1 MNQKEKR
8 NDKIEIR
15 RNKMDITYLIRFFL
29 KNEINRHLF
38 SFLSRKNKDGRS
50 TLEYIFSLYA
60 DGNGH
65 HLSPTKKVE
74 IFPFYLFFEIGRILF
89 GQTKE
94 AAKEQLNN
102 PVMQKGISLTMRS
115 VAHYGLTCPQKFIAP
130 LVVVWNF
137 TNICNLKCKHC
148 YQSAGKKLPEELSLA
163 KRLDIIDQLAR
174 EEVLSIAFSGG
185 EPLMDKDLWPAIEK
199 AKKENMYVSI
209 ATNGTLITEKIAKRM
224 AKVGIDYVEISL
236 DSVHPEK
243 HDGFRGIE
251 GAWKRAVR
259 GIKNA
264 VAQKAYQVG
273 LASTITRINFNEL
286 EDLIELS
293 IKLGTDKFF
302 AFNFIPVGEGKNL
315 INLDLTPPMRE
326 KMLNTLYKYYLEK
339 GTTTL
344 TTCPQ
349 YARVCMSNSQG
360 ELVASSHYSMS
371 KGDKTRLLA
380 EFIGGCGVGRAYC
393 AIQPDGIVTPCVYIP
408 IKVGDLKKQTFK
420 EIWTTSP
427 VLEKL
432 RSREDLKEHCGICEY
447 RAACGGCRA
456 RAYAYFGDLKAPDP
470 GCINNQKAFLQL
482 KKTEDVKH
490 STLSQTLA

>member
-1 MNQKEKR
+1 
-8 NDKIEIR
+8 
-15 RNKMDITYLIRFFL
+15 MDITYLIRFFL

-50 TLEYIFSLYA
+50 ILEYIFSLYA
-60 DGNGH
+60 DGNDH
-65 HLSPTKKVE
+65 HLSPFKKVE
-74 IFPFYLFFEIGRILF
+74 IFPFYLFFEVGRILF
-89 GQTKE
+89 RQTKE

-115 VAHYGLTCPQKFIAP
+115 VAYYGLTYPQKFIAP
-130 LVVVWNF
+130 PVVVWNF

-148 YQSAGKKLPEELSLA
+148 YQSAGKKLPEELSLS

-199 AKKENMYVSI
+199 AKKEDMYVSV
-209 ATNGTLITEKIAKRM
+209 ATNGTLLTKEIAEKL

-236 DSVHPEK
+236 DSVHPQK
-243 HDGFRGIE
+243 HNEFRGIE
-251 GAWKRAVR
+251 GAWKRTVK

-273 LASTITRINFNEL
+273 LASTITKFNFNEL
-286 EDLIELS
+286 EDLIEFS

-315 INLDLTPPMRE
+315 IDLDLTPSMRE
-326 KMLNTLYKYYLEK
+326 KVLNTLYEYYLEK
-339 GTTTL
+339 NVVTL

-349 YARVCMSNSQG
+349 YARVCMDNSQG
-360 ELVASSHYSMS
+360 SFAASSHYSAS
-371 KGDKTRLLA
+371 KGGKARLLA

-393 AIQPDGIVTPCVYIP
+393 AIQPDGIVTPCVYMP
-408 IKVGDLKKQTFK
+408 IVVGDLKKQTFK

-432 RSREDLKEHCGICEY
+432 RSREDLKGHCGICEY
-447 RAACGGCRA
+447 RSACGGCRA

-470 GCINNQKAFLQL
+470 GCINNEEAFLEL
-482 KKTEDVKH
+482 KKGTV
-490 STLSQTLA
+490 STQRTTSLQAGVLHL

>member
-1 MNQKEKR
+1 M
-8 NDKIEIR
+8 
-15 RNKMDITYLIRFFL
+15 

-50 TLEYIFSLYA
+50 ILEYIFSLYA

-74 IFPFYLFFEIGRILF
+74 IFPFYLFFEVGRILF

-102 PVMQKGISLTMRS
+102 PTMQKGISLTMRS
-115 VAHYGLTCPQKFIAP
+115 VAHYGLTYPQKFVAP
-130 LVVVWNF
+130 PVVVWNF

-148 YQSAGKKLPEELSLA
+148 YQSAGKKLPEELSLS

-174 EEVLSIAFSGG
+174 EDVFSIAFSGG

-199 AKKENMYVSI
+199 AKEEDMYVSV
-209 ATNGTLITEKIAKRM
+209 ASNGTLITEEIAKKM
-224 AKVGIDYVEISL
+224 TKVGIDYVEISL
-236 DSVHPEK
+236 DSVYPER
-243 HDGFRGIE
+243 HDEFRGVQR
-251 GAWKRAVR
+251 AWERTVK

-273 LASTITRINFNEL
+273 LASTITRMNFNEL
-286 EDLIELS
+286 EDLIEFS

-315 INLDLTPPMRE
+315 IDLDLTPSMRE
-326 KMLNTLYKYYLEK
+326 KVLNILYEYYLEK
-339 GTTTL
+339 NVVTL

-349 YARVCMSNSQG
+349 YARVCMENSQG
-360 ELVASSHYSMS
+360 NFAASSHYSAS
-371 KGDKTRLLA
+371 KGGKARLLA
-380 EFIGGCGVGRAYC
+380 EFIGGCGVGRGYC
-393 AIQPDGIVTPCVYIP
+393 AIQPDGIVTPCVYMP
-408 IKVGDLKKQTFK
+408 IVVGDLKKQSFK

-427 VLEKL
+427 VLEDL
-432 RSREDLKEHCGICEY
+432 RSRENLKEHCGICEY
-447 RAACGGCRA
+447 RSACGGCRA
-456 RAYAYFGDLKAPDP
+456 RAYAYFGDYKAPDP
-470 GCINNQKAFLQL
+470 GCINNKEAFLQL
-482 KKTEDVKH
+482 KKETIGAEQITA
-490 STLSQTLA
+490 S